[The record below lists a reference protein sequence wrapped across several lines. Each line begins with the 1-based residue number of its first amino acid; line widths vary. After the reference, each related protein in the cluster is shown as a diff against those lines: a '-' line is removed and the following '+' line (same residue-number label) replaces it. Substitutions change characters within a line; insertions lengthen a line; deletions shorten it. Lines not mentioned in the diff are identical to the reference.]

1 MKRDEILS
9 KAGHLIGGD
18 RHKTYGDAATS
29 HGRIAKMWSAYLSVE
44 VSAVDV
50 AAMCEITLHVA
61 GFLPAVLS
69 CSKQSFSPHNCP
81 LSVRVRTADGGFF

>member
-50 AAMCEITLHVA
+50 AAMM
-61 GFLPAVLS
+61 VL
-69 CSKQSFSPHNCP
+69 
-81 LSVRVRTADGGFF
+81 G